1 MLTLLKANN
10 DPTKQ
15 NQKIKWNKYKKKI
28 WQAMLILNWLSLRV
42 VPLEVTAE
50 NWQISVIGLL
60 SKIYEQLYIKL
71 WNMHNWLV
79 IENFTIFRKD

>member
-1 MLTLLKANN
+1 
-10 DPTKQ
+10 
-15 NQKIKWNKYKKKI
+15 
-28 WQAMLILNWLSLRV
+28 MLILNWLSLRV

>member
-1 MLTLLKANN
+1 
-10 DPTKQ
+10 
-15 NQKIKWNKYKKKI
+15 
-28 WQAMLILNWLSLRV
+28 MLILNWLSLRV

-60 SKIYEQLYIKL
+60 SKIYEQLHIKL

>member
-1 MLTLLKANN
+1 
-10 DPTKQ
+10 
-15 NQKIKWNKYKKKI
+15 
-28 WQAMLILNWLSLRV
+28 MLILNWLSLRV

-79 IENFTIFRKD
+79 IENFTIFRKY